1 VWSIIFHVAK
11 IDVACDCSE
20 DDDEPSKYGCKEE
33 GTKNNAD
40 ECRYIYGALNWASAT
55 RGTTTVL
62 VILLAVVA
70 APIFYMIFYGVI
82 IGIRKMAAAPG
93 SDNNDSTSLRERQDT
108 IDHVEA
114 NGCGSL
120 CRYEMKCSRLPPTD
134 ENWVEN
140 FKSSSFKGV
149 SDSVFLYMR
158 LFWFLF
164 ILAILIASL
173 IEFYLSLEFYLI
185 FVTHWTLLFE
195 LIYLFCALVSTY
207 KAQKLINLS
216 TVPIPSSSGEEGL

>member
-1 VWSIIFHVAK
+1 VAE
-11 IDVACDCSE
+11 IDRPCNCSE
-20 DDDEPSKYGCKEE
+20 DDDEQSKYGCKEE
-33 GTKNNAD
+33 GTKSNAD
-40 ECRYIYGALNWASAT
+40 ECRYIYDSLNWASAT

-62 VILLAVVA
+62 VGLLALVG
-70 APIFYMIFYGVI
+70 APFCYMTFYGVI

-120 CRYEMKCSRLPPTD
+120 CCYEMKCSRLPPTD

-164 ILAILIASL
+164 ILAIFIWSL
-173 IEFYLSLEFYLI
+173 IVSFLPLQYYFI
-185 FVTHWTLLFE
+185 FVTDWTLLFE

-207 KAQKLINLS
+207 KAQNEVSNNSMS
-216 TVPIPSSSGEEGL
+216 TSNNGEDAL